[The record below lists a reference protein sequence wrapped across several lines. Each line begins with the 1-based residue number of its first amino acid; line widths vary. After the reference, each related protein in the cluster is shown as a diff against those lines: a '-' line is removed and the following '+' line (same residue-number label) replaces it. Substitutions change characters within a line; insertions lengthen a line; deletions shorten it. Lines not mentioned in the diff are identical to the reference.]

1 MLPLNDTS
9 QSDLDAVLRLDDRWN
24 DAYHRRS
31 PDEMAG
37 VLADDWLAFF
47 PDGQVVF
54 KTDALE
60 GMARNPSATLVFE
73 RHASR
78 VFGDAAI
85 TRGTLYAGGERIQSF
100 LRVYAR
106 QEGQWQAV
114 SVQVVP

>member
-9 QSDLDAVLRLDDRWN
+9 QADLDAVLLLDDRWN
-24 DAYHRRS
+24 AAYHHRS
-31 PDEMAG
+31 PDEMAQ
-37 VLADDWLAFF
+37 VLAEDWLAFF

-54 KTDALE
+54 KPDALD
-60 GMARNPSATLVFE
+60 GMVHNPPARLVFE

-85 TRGTLYAGGERIQSF
+85 TRGTLYADGERIQSF

-106 QEGQWQAV
+106 REGEWQAV

>member
-9 QSDLDAVLRLDDRWN
+9 QADLDAVLRLDDAWN
-24 DAYHRRS
+24 AAYHRRS
-31 PDEMAG
+31 PDEMAR

-54 KTDALE
+54 RRDALE
-60 GMARNPSATLVFE
+60 GMARNPPVTLVFE

-85 TRGTLYAGGERIQSF
+85 TRGTLYAGGERVQSF

-106 QEGQWQAV
+106 RDGEWRAV